1 VEERRGRE
9 TGGGEKEEEE
19 RKRKRKRKRMRREVG
34 REKGRRV

>member
-1 VEERRGRE
+1 MEERRGRE